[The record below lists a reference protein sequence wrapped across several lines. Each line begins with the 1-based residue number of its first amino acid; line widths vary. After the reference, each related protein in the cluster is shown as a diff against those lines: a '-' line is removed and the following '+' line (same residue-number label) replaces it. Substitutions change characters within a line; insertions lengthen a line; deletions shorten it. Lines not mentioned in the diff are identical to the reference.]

1 MFSTPV
7 KKACREFT
15 SDEMTTGS
23 FDMHLRLR
31 DRDREGFY
39 TDLLKKTGVIEEWIN
54 FNGHKKIVVNCDAE
68 GLEFCQPDTG
78 IREWHGLP
86 QKNDKID
93 IADPKEIVTEGLKNL
108 DEVKEN
114 LLSTKLEIMLGIWDG
129 SIDDV
134 IQVMSVPVFMLA
146 EAVEG
151 MKEAKELGEDQEEWE
166 EQQARDKAK
175 QLILTIVGS
184 ILFVVPFV
192 GEIGAV
198 LAGAA
203 TLARIALIAG
213 ESANLAFGIYTMVDD
228 PDSAI
233 MGVVGMMFG
242 LGGFTRVGR
251 NPKGFRNMAEKRA
264 GLRASDG
271 VSKIGGNFKKRDDA
285 LQDIVKACRT

>member
-1 MFSTPV
+1 
-7 KKACREFT
+7 
-15 SDEMTTGS
+15 MTLT
-23 FDMHLRLR
+23 L
-31 DRDREGFY
+31 RDREGFF

-54 FNGHKKIVVNCDAE
+54 FNGHKKTVVNCDAE

-78 IREWHGLP
+78 IREWHKMP
-86 QKNDKID
+86 QKNDKIEVS
-93 IADPKEIVTEGLKNL
+93 DPKEVVTNGLKNL
-108 DEVKEN
+108 DEVKAN
-114 LLSTKLEIMLGIWDG
+114 LLSTKLEIMLGMWDG

-134 IQVMSVPVFMLA
+134 IQVMSVPVFMLG

-166 EQQARDKAK
+166 EEQARDKAK

-184 ILFVVPFV
+184 ILFVVPFI

-213 ESANLAFGIYTMVDD
+213 ESANLAFSIYGMVDD

-233 MGVVGMMFG
+233 MSVVGMMFG
-242 LGGFTRVGR
+242 LGGVTRVGR
-251 NPKGFRNMAEKRA
+251 NPKGFRDMAAKRA

-271 VSKIGGNFKKRDDA
+271 VSKLGGNFKKRDDA
-285 LQDIVKACRT
+285 LQDIVRACRT